1 MENEVEFIWSYS
13 VAGNTAIASG
23 TSGASSSSSASD
35 ASGSSGTSGVAATS
49 VRGTESTD
57 SKEKNSEQKSES
69 GTESTDSKELNQER
83 KYVIVESSKF
93 TQGKLEK
100 DASGM
105 WAVSKTVNCYCNI
118 IIQCSIVS
126 ISIYANIADSD
137 QHITGL
143 IKCILMYL

>member
-1 MENEVEFIWSYS
+1 MPHD
-13 VAGNTAIASG
+13 TSG
-23 TSGASSSSSASD
+23 T
-35 ASGSSGTSGVAATS
+35 
-49 VRGTESTD
+49 GTEA
-57 SKEKNSEQKSES
+57 EQKSES

-118 IIQCSIVS
+118 LIQCYKVS

-143 IKCILMYL
+143 IKCILMQHRYIIFDPFIT